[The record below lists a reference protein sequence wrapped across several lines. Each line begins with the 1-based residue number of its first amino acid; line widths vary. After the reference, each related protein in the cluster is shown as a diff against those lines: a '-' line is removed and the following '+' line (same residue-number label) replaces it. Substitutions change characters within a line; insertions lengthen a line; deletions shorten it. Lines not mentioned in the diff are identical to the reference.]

1 MIISRSL
8 VGDVGGG
15 GGCCSAKLPICR
27 LSSDFLFVCLFCV
40 FIILFALT
48 GPLSLEPLFEHCSK
62 QAHEH
67 LICQSCVL
75 FPLYSESLA
84 WAVGSGV
91 C

>member
-8 VGDVGGG
+8 VGEVGGG

-48 GPLSLEPLFEHCSK
+48 VILFALTGPLSLEPLFEH
-62 QAHEH
+62 
-67 LICQSCVL
+67 
-75 FPLYSESLA
+75 
-84 WAVGSGV
+84 
-91 C
+91 